1 MEPTNPVATAVI
13 AGLLLTSVA
22 AFPGGRVSAD
32 NFLGAHGHLAISPLT
47 QPSFVQRTFRAPLT
61 AYGPGHR
68 GIDLLATDG
77 EPLVS
82 PIAGNI
88 SFNGLV
94 ALKPEVTVASPDGL
108 HFTLEPAC
116 GELPAGSHVSQGSP
130 VGVVCASGYQ
140 SHCSPEVCLLF
151 SARNQIGYLSPL
163 WLMGQ
168 QSISHLVS

>member
-1 MEPTNPVATAVI
+1 MVAALI

-22 AFPGGRVSAD
+22 AFPNVQTHSNGFLSA
-32 NFLGAHGHLAISPLT
+32 NGPLVISPLT
-47 QPSFVQRTFRAPLT
+47 QPGVVQRTFRAPLT

-88 SFNGLV
+88 SFSGLV

-108 HFTLEPAC
+108 QFTLEPAC
-116 GELPAGSHVSQGSP
+116 GQLPVGSEVSQGSP

-140 SHCSPEVCLLF
+140 SHCSPEVCLHF